1 MREYWFFAP
10 KQATEKSRA
19 CKHQATNRES
29 VVRRR
34 GQAHPRRRIR
44 QGGKIET
51 ARRYISDGQKTALSG
66 LNFGKAYT
74 EVGLKFPSPNPT
86 SPTT

>member
-1 MREYWFFAP
+1 MREYWMFALT
-10 KQATEKSRA
+10 QATEKSRA